1 MQTCSL
7 IIELGTR
14 RTFMKTKAILFLCIV
29 MLLSVGCAAS
39 HTRIAVSGSPG
50 LAFTGTCT
58 GTDATGKPFS
68 QDLEGIVPKEFIIE
82 GHHLDFSAQKNGN
95 EGNLIVTIYKGNSL
109 KASAVNG
116 VQGAQRGVRGKV
128 RWWGLSLNGY

>member
-1 MQTCSL
+1 
-7 IIELGTR
+7 
-14 RTFMKTKAILFLCIV
+14 MKIKPILFLSIV
-29 MLLSVGCAAS
+29 MLLSAGCEAS

-68 QDLEGIVPKEFIIE
+68 QDLAGVVPKEFSIE
-82 GHHLDFSAQKNGN
+82 GHHLDFNAQKNRD
-95 EGNLIVTIYKGNSL
+95 EGNLTVTVYKGNSP

-116 VQGAQRGVRGKV
+116 IQGVQHGVRGKV
-128 RWWGLSLNGY
+128 RWWGLSLKSY